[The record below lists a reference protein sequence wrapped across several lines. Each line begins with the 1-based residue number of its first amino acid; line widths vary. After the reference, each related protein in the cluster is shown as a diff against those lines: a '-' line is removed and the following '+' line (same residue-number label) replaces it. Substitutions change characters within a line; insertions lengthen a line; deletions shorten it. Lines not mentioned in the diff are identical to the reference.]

1 MDKPDTRISL
11 MREIKT
17 FKGVILKVVCGIII
31 LNHL

>member
-11 MREIKT
+11 MRESKLL
-17 FKGVILKVVCGIII
+17 KGIILKIVCGIII